1 MSTSKGTTSA
11 PAAPTKPVASSDSG
25 NESSTDGEQ
34 KDAAPM
40 SLSSD
45 EVNYLIYRY
54 LQVRAVHTR
63 GYAEHI

>member
-1 MSTSKGTTSA
+1 MSTSKATTSA
-11 PAAPTKPVASSDSG
+11 SAAPTKSGASSDSG

-34 KDAAPM
+34 KDSAPM

-54 LQVRAVHTR
+54 LQVRKVYTR
-63 GYAEHI
+63 THA